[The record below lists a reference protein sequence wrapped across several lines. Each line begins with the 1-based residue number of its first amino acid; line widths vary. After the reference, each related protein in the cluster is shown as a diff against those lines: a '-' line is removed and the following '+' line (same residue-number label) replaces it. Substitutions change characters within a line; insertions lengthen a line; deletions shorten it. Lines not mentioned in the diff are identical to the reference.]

1 MPFHFYKFHRS
12 SSQLNGM
19 PNPMAHPWLK
29 PCVQNLSSG
38 NSGGPINLLTNGRS
52 SQEIPEIITG
62 NKLSTN
68 DTEKKLKANMA
79 IVQANCMSK
88 SLQNSKAQS
97 NIGSGEQQPPPRRQV
112 RL

>member
-1 MPFHFYKFHRS
+1 MT
-12 SSQLNGM
+12 
-19 PNPMAHPWLK
+19 NPLAHPWLK
-29 PCVQNLSSG
+29 PNVQG
-38 NSGGPINLLTNGRS
+38 GQGGPINLLTNVRS

-88 SLQNSKAQS
+88 SLQNSKAQ
-97 NIGSGEQQPPPRRQV
+97 NNVGSGEPQPPPRRQV